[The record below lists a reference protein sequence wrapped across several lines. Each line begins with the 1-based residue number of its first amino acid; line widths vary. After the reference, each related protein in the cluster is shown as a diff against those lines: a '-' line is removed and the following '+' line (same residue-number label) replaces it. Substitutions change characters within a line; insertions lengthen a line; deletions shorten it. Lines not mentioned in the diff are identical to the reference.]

1 MFFKLMQS
9 LLRVILNTFYDV
21 EIKGEENLPEDGSVI
36 VCANHMSA
44 LDPLLLG
51 AFIKRPLCFMAKHE
65 IFIFPPLGWIV
76 SKLGAFPVN
85 RNSVEI
91 TSIKR
96 ALEVLKNGKAMGIFA
111 QGGRDV
117 SVITEDSGKAGVALF
132 AVRGRSPVV
141 PVGIK
146 GSFIPFTR
154 LIINMG
160 KPMYFEEEN
169 MGKKFKAAD
178 LSVLTKKI
186 MLEIK
191 RLSEQEYA

>member
-1 MFFKLMQS
+1 MGFKLVQ
-9 LLRVILNTFYDV
+9 LILRFFLSIIYDIEV
-21 EIKGEENLPEDGSVI
+21 VGEENLPEDGSVI
-36 VCANHMSA
+36 VCANHKSA

-65 IFIFPPLGWIV
+65 LFIFPPLGWVI

-85 RNSVEI
+85 RKSVEI

-96 ALEVLKNGKAMGIFA
+96 ALSVLKKGRAMGIFA

-117 SVITEDSGKAGVALF
+117 TVVNEDDGKPGVALF
-132 AVRGRSPVV
+132 AVRGNSPVV
-141 PVGIK
+141 PVGIN

-160 KPMYFEEEN
+160 KPIHFEQEE
-169 MGKKFKAAD
+169 GKKLRAAE
-178 LSVLTKKI
+178 LSVLTKQI
-186 MLEIK
+186 MREIK
-191 RLSEQEYA
+191 KLAEQKF